1 MELCLRSAKGL
12 HGIMLNEAQEQLY
25 CCLSIGV
32 PIFSHG
38 PTVLVGLG
46 LLNEFHRSH
55 SDTPHSVELLRT
67 SDRPVAE
74 TSV

>member
-12 HGIMLNEAQEQLY
+12 HGIMFNEAQERLY

-38 PTVLVGLG
+38 STVLVGLG
-46 LLNEFHRSH
+46 LLSEVHR
-55 SDTPHSVELLRT
+55 
-67 SDRPVAE
+67 
-74 TSV
+74 